1 VNGNQNLPTSH
12 ERVNAPPSAR
22 TDAPAHTP
30 ARRIA
35 PPVAIV
41 FGTLCLVVW
50 ASLVLATDPPG
61 AVHLL
66 LSGGLYLLIW
76 GIVSRTA

>member
-1 VNGNQNLPTSH
+1 MNGNQNLPTSH
-12 ERVNAPPSAR
+12 ERVNAPSPVR
-22 TDAPAHTP
+22 TEAP

-35 PPVAIV
+35 APVAILV
-41 FGTLCLVVW
+41 GIACLVVW
-50 ASLVLATDPPG
+50 AWLVLATDPPG

-66 LSGGLYLLIW
+66 LSGGLYLVIW